1 MILIKKKTI
10 YNCILYLSG
19 NAITAQEN
27 KQMKIKNFL
36 INNLNNFERS
46 G

>member
-10 YNCILYLSG
+10 YNCIYLSG

-36 INNLNNFERS
+36 INNPNNFERS
-46 G
+46 S

>member
-1 MILIKKKTI
+1 MILIKKKI

-19 NAITAQEN
+19 NTITAQEN

-36 INNLNNFERS
+36 INNPNNFERS